1 MLLWYIIS
9 IYITRLRLS
18 ESLKLEQKHA
28 ENIKK
33 ENQAQLKLFTNISH
47 EFRTPLTLIISQI
60 ETLIQNNRF
69 TNQTYNKLSI
79 AYHNCMQL
87 RELITELL
95 DYRKHEMG
103 HLKLQVCHNDIIH
116 FIRENYI
123 LFSDYASK
131 NNITIEF
138 NTEYESLDLWFDPK
152 HFQKVINNLL
162 FNAIKSTGN
171 GGKISIEVK
180 KDNKNA
186 IISISDNGK
195 GIPAKDIDKIFDIFY
210 QVEDSN
216 SSIPG
221 TTGSGI
227 GLAFVKT
234 IIDMHHGNIK
244 VNSKEGEG
252 STFSISLPLGKA
264 HFSKSEII
272 FSQPTD
278 YSPPV
283 FNSPTPIIQS
293 DESESTTEIA
303 EISSKLQSKPQMFIV
318 EDNEQIRAML
328 KEILSPFY
336 YIRSFA
342 TAESAISEIEATMP
356 DIVITDVMMPGMD
369 GKELCK
375 RIKSNPATSHIPV
388 VLLTAQNAIDQYIE
402 GLRTGADDYITK
414 PFNTQLLISR
424 CNNLVNSRILLQEK
438 FSHKPETT
446 VQMLASNKI
455 DKEILDKAISIIEA
469 NISNTDFNMN
479 TFAREMGMART
490 NLFAKIKAISG
501 QTPNDFIIS
510 IRLKKGAYLLR
521 NNPELNITEIAEKI
535 GFSSPRYFSKCF
547 KDIYNISPLTYRKGK
562 DEK

>member
-116 FIRENYI
+116 FVRENYI

-138 NTEYESLDLWFDPK
+138 NTDYESLDLWFDPK

-244 VNSKEGEG
+244 VSSKEGEG
-252 STFSISLPLGKA
+252 STFSIILPLGKA

-303 EISSKLQSKPQMFIV
+303 EISLKLQSKPQMFIV

-479 TFAREMGMART
+479 AFAREMGMART

>member
-1 MLLWYIIS
+1 
-9 IYITRLRLS
+9 
-18 ESLKLEQKHA
+18 
-28 ENIKK
+28 
-33 ENQAQLKLFTNISH
+33 
-47 EFRTPLTLIISQI
+47 
-60 ETLIQNNRF
+60 
-69 TNQTYNKLSI
+69 
-79 AYHNCMQL
+79 
-87 RELITELL
+87 
-95 DYRKHEMG
+95 
-103 HLKLQVCHNDIIH
+103 
-116 FIRENYI
+116 
-123 LFSDYASK
+123 
-131 NNITIEF
+131 
-138 NTEYESLDLWFDPK
+138 
-152 HFQKVINNLL
+152 
-162 FNAIKSTGN
+162 
-171 GGKISIEVK
+171 
-180 KDNKNA
+180 
-186 IISISDNGK
+186 
-195 GIPAKDIDKIFDIFY
+195 
-210 QVEDSN
+210 
-216 SSIPG
+216 
-221 TTGSGI
+221 
-227 GLAFVKT
+227 
-234 IIDMHHGNIK
+234 
-244 VNSKEGEG
+244 
-252 STFSISLPLGKA
+252 
-264 HFSKSEII
+264 
-272 FSQPTD
+272 
-278 YSPPV
+278 
-283 FNSPTPIIQS
+283 
-293 DESESTTEIA
+293 
-303 EISSKLQSKPQMFIV
+303 MFIV

-342 TAESAISEIEATMP
+342 TAESAISEIEVTMP

-446 VQMLASNKI
+446 VQMLANNKI

>member
-1 MLLWYIIS
+1 
-9 IYITRLRLS
+9 
-18 ESLKLEQKHA
+18 
-28 ENIKK
+28 
-33 ENQAQLKLFTNISH
+33 
-47 EFRTPLTLIISQI
+47 
-60 ETLIQNNRF
+60 
-69 TNQTYNKLSI
+69 
-79 AYHNCMQL
+79 MQL

-116 FIRENYI
+116 FVRENYI

-171 GGKISIEVK
+171 GGKISIEAK

-244 VNSKEGEG
+244 VSSKEGEG
-252 STFSISLPLGKA
+252 STFSIILPLGKA

-342 TAESAISEIEATMP
+342 TAESAISEIEVTMP